1 MKCRSPRSL
10 VFVTRQV
17 GARLG
22 QRSAPA
28 WMSSPDRRCSPLSV
42 VSSSTSRLTVVDEVQ
57 PPPSPVDHFPSVQ
70 HASRS
75 PPGHASA
82 LHADQ
87 SSYVPR
93 SVRELR
99 IISTYGINCYELVGD
114 FWATARTLVQKSRVA
129 MTSFIGP
136 PNQKSS
142 WLRQWFCVVDSALV
156 LIGKFNTLGE
166 VTSQNL

>member
-22 QRSAPA
+22 QRSVPA

-57 PPPSPVDHFPSVQ
+57 PPPPRSPVDHFPSVQ

-93 SVRELR
+93 SIHELR
-99 IISTYGINCYELVGD
+99 IITYGINCYELVGD

-136 PNQKSS
+136 PPIKNPGYANGSA
-142 WLRQWFCVVDSALV
+142 WLILRWF
-156 LIGKFNTLGE
+156 
-166 VTSQNL
+166 